1 VGFLL
6 PQIRVN
12 MKGTTQMSDLPARNK
27 EAVDWRS
34 DFVVMKFGGSS
45 VEDAPAIRRVSQLV
59 KRQRRYRPI
68 VVVSALAEVTDQLL
82 SAGNAAAERRQKF
95 AKEILQRLRERHAE
109 IAAEL
114 LSAEEH
120 KSLCSELESAFLLLQ
135 TLVDS
140 IPADGQ
146 FAPRLQDHFL
156 GLGEFL
162 SSKLVSAAFLAGG
175 VDAAWVDA
183 RQCIIT
189 DTAHTRATPL
199 WEETNQ
205 RVESVLLP
213 LLQAERVPVLGGFV
227 GSTRDGIPTTL
238 GRGGSD
244 FSAAIVGA
252 ALRAQRIEIWTD
264 VDGVMT
270 TDPDLCPDARLIEK
284 MSFDEAAELAY
295 FGAKVLHPATLLP
308 AMRHDV
314 PVWVRNSSN
323 PECSGTEI
331 LAHTSD
337 GIEVKAISVKR
348 GVASVDVE
356 PLRWLAPELVRE
368 VCDVFERH
376 HYSLDLLSASR
387 GSLSVLVSTTAAL
400 PAIAEELQGLAKVRW
415 KNHQAL
421 VCLVGEK
428 IRRRPDIASRVFRAI
443 SDIDVRMICQGAS
456 ERSISFLVDESKAE
470 EAVQRLHGLFFPPEK
485 VQAVDD
491 SSHALCQAGESWV

>member
-1 VGFLL
+1 
-6 PQIRVN
+6 
-12 MKGTTQMSDLPARNK
+12 MSDLPARNK
-27 EAVDWRS
+27 EAVNWRS
-34 DFVVMKFGGSS
+34 DFVVMKFGGTS
-45 VEDAPAIRRVSQLV
+45 VEDAAAIRRVSRLV
-59 KRQRRYRPI
+59 RRQRRYRPI
-68 VVVSALAEVTDQLL
+68 VVVSALAEVTDQLVT
-82 SAGNAAAERRQKF
+82 AGKSAAEGKRES
-95 AKEILQRLRERHAE
+95 AKEILERLRQRHAE
-109 IAAEL
+109 VAAEL
-114 LSAEEH
+114 LSADEH
-120 KSLCSELESAFLLLQ
+120 KSLCSQLERAFQLLH
-135 TLVDS
+135 TLIDS
-140 IPADGQ
+140 IAADGQ
-146 FAPRLQDHFL
+146 FAPRVQDHFL

-162 SSKLVSAAFLAGG
+162 SSKLLSLAFLASGLE
-175 VDAAWVDA
+175 AAWVDA

-189 DTAHTRATPL
+189 DAAHTRATPL

-213 LLQAERVPVLGGFV
+213 LLQTGRVPVLGGFV

-252 ALRAQRIEIWTD
+252 ALGAQRIEIWTD

-270 TDPDLCPDARLIEK
+270 TDPDLCVDARLIEK
-284 MSFDEAAELAY
+284 LSFDEAAELAY

-308 AMRHDV
+308 AMCHDI
-314 PVWVRNSSN
+314 PVWVRNSRN
-323 PECSGTEI
+323 PEGSGTEI

-337 GIEVKAISVKR
+337 GIEVKAISVKC

-428 IRRRPDIASRVFRAI
+428 IRRRPEIASRVFRAI

-456 ERSISFLVDESKAE
+456 ERNISFLVDESKAE
-470 EAVQRLHGLFFPPEK
+470 EAVQRLHRLFFPPEK
-485 VQAVDD
+485 VQPLDD

>member
-1 VGFLL
+1 
-6 PQIRVN
+6 

-27 EAVDWRS
+27 EAVNWRS
-34 DFVVMKFGGSS
+34 DFVVMKFGGTS
-45 VEDAPAIRRVSQLV
+45 VEDAAAIRRVSRLV
-59 KRQRRYRPI
+59 RRQRRYRPI
-68 VVVSALAEVTDQLL
+68 VVVSALAEVTDQLVT
-82 SAGNAAAERRQKF
+82 AGKSAAEGKRES
-95 AKEILQRLRERHAE
+95 AKEILERLRQRHAE
-109 IAAEL
+109 VAAEL
-114 LSAEEH
+114 LSADEH
-120 KSLCSELESAFLLLQ
+120 KSLCSQLERAFQLLH
-135 TLVDS
+135 TLIDS
-140 IPADGQ
+140 IAADGQ
-146 FAPRLQDHFL
+146 FAPRVQDHFL

-162 SSKLVSAAFLAGG
+162 SSKLLSLAFLASGLE
-175 VDAAWVDA
+175 AAWVDA

-189 DTAHTRATPL
+189 DAAHTRATPL

-213 LLQAERVPVLGGFV
+213 LLQTGRVPVLGGFV

-252 ALRAQRIEIWTD
+252 ALGAQRIEIWTD

-270 TDPDLCPDARLIEK
+270 TDPDLCVDARLIEK
-284 MSFDEAAELAY
+284 LSFDEAAELAY

-308 AMRHDV
+308 AMCHDI
-314 PVWVRNSSN
+314 PVWVRNSRN
-323 PECSGTEI
+323 PEGSGTEI

-337 GIEVKAISVKR
+337 GIEVKAISVKC

-428 IRRRPDIASRVFRAI
+428 IRRRPEIASRVFRAI

-456 ERSISFLVDESKAE
+456 ERNISFLVDESKAE
-470 EAVQRLHGLFFPPEK
+470 EAVQRLHRLFFPPEK
-485 VQAVDD
+485 VQLLDD

>member
-1 VGFLL
+1 MGFFIAPNL
-6 PQIRVN
+6 VN

-27 EAVDWRS
+27 EALNWRS
-34 DFVVMKFGGSS
+34 DFVVMKFGGTS
-45 VEDAPAIRRVSQLV
+45 VEDAAAIRRVSQLV
-59 KRQRRYRPI
+59 RRQRRYRPI
-68 VVVSALAEVTDQLL
+68 VVVSALAEVTDQLVT
-82 SAGNAAAERRQKF
+82 AGKSAAEGKRES
-95 AKEILQRLRERHAE
+95 AKEILERLRQRHAE
-109 IAAEL
+109 VAAEL
-114 LSAEEH
+114 LSADEH
-120 KSLCSELESAFLLLQ
+120 KSLCSQLERAFQLLH
-135 TLVDS
+135 TLIDS
-140 IPADGQ
+140 IAADGQ
-146 FAPRLQDHFL
+146 FAPRVQDHFL

-162 SSKLVSAAFLAGG
+162 SSKLLSFAFLASGLE
-175 VDAAWVDA
+175 AAWVDA

-189 DTAHTRATPL
+189 DAAHTRATPL

-213 LLQAERVPVLGGFV
+213 LLQTGRVPVLGGFV

-252 ALRAQRIEIWTD
+252 ALGAQRIEIWTD

-270 TDPDLCPDARLIEK
+270 TDPDLCVDARLIEK
-284 MSFDEAAELAY
+284 MSFD
-295 FGAKVLHPATLLP
+295 
-308 AMRHDV
+308 RHDI
-314 PVWVRNSSN
+314 PVWVRNSRN

-337 GIEVKAISVKR
+337 DIEVKAISVKR

-456 ERSISFLVDESKAE
+456 ERNISFLVDESKAE
-470 EAVQRLHGLFFPPEK
+470 EAVQRLHRLFFPPEK
-485 VQAVDD
+485 VQPSDD

>member
-6 PQIRVN
+6 RQIRVN

-34 DFVVMKFGGSS
+34 DFVVMKFGGTS
-45 VEDAPAIRRVSQLV
+45 VEDAAAIRRVSQLV
-59 KRQRRYRPI
+59 KRQRPYRPI
-68 VVVSALAEVTDQLL
+68 VVVSALAEVTDQLV
-82 SAGNAAAERRQKF
+82 SAGKSAAEGQRES
-95 AKEILQRLRERHAE
+95 AKEILERLRQRHAGV
-109 IAAEL
+109 AAEL
-114 LSAEEH
+114 LSTEEH
-120 KSLCSELESAFLLLQ
+120 ESLCSELETAFQLLHD
-135 TLVDS
+135 LVDS
-140 IPADGQ
+140 IAANGQ
-146 FAPRLQDHFL
+146 FAPRVQDHFL

-175 VDAAWVDA
+175 LDAVWWDA

-189 DTAHTRATPL
+189 DAAHTRATPL
-199 WEETNQ
+199 WEETNE
-205 RVESVLLP
+205 RLESVLIP
-213 LLQAERVPVLGGFV
+213 LLQAGRVPVLGGFV
-227 GSTRDGIPTTL
+227 ASTRDGIPTTL

-264 VDGVMT
+264 VDGVMS
-270 TDPDLCPDARLIEK
+270 TDPDLCADARLIEK

-308 AMRHDV
+308 AMRHDI
-314 PVWVRNSSN
+314 PVWVRNSRN

-337 GIEVKAISVKR
+337 DIQVKALSVKR

-376 HYSLDLLSASR
+376 HYTLELLSASR

-400 PAIAEELQGLAKVRW
+400 PAIAEELKGLANVRW

-428 IRRRPDIASRVFRAI
+428 IRRRPDIAGRVFRAI

-456 ERSISFLVDESKAE
+456 ERNISFLVDESKAE
-470 EAVQRLHGLFFPPEK
+470 EAVQRLHRLFFPP
-485 VQAVDD
+485 QQIQPAA
-491 SSHALCQAGESWV
+491 SPSHALCQAGESWV

>member
-1 VGFLL
+1 
-6 PQIRVN
+6 
-12 MKGTTQMSDLPARNK
+12 MSDLPAQNK
-27 EAVDWRS
+27 EAVDRRS
-34 DFVVMKFGGSS
+34 DFVVMKFGGTS
-45 VEDAPAIRRVSQLV
+45 VEDAAAIRRVSELV

-68 VVVSALAEVTDQLL
+68 VVVSALAEVTDQLV
-82 SAGNAAAERRQKF
+82 SAGKSAAEGQREF
-95 AKEILQRLRERHAE
+95 AKQILERLRQRHAKV
-109 IAAEL
+109 AAEL

-120 KSLCSELESAFLLLQ
+120 KSLCSDLESAFQLLENL
-135 TLVDS
+135 LDS
-140 IPADGQ
+140 IAGEGQ
-146 FAPRLQDHFL
+146 FAPRVQDHFL

-162 SSKLVSAAFLAGG
+162 SSKLVSAAFHAGG
-175 VDAAWVDA
+175 IDTAWVDA
-183 RQCIIT
+183 KQCIIT
-189 DTAHTRATPL
+189 DAAHTRATPL

-205 RVESVLLP
+205 HVESVLLP
-213 LLQAERVPVLGGFV
+213 LLQAGRVPVLGGFV
-227 GSTRDGIPTTL
+227 GATRDGIPTTL

-252 ALRAQRIEIWTD
+252 ALGAQRIEIWTD

-270 TDPDLCPDARLIEK
+270 TDPDLCADARLIEK
-284 MSFDEAAELAY
+284 MSFNEAAELAY

-308 AMRHDV
+308 AMRHDI
-314 PVWVRNSSN
+314 PVWVRSSRK

-337 GIEVKAISVKR
+337 SIEVKAITVKG

-400 PAIAEELQGLAKVRW
+400 PAIAEELQGLANVRW

-456 ERSISFLVDESKAE
+456 ERNISFLVDESKAE
-470 EAVQRLHGLFFPPEK
+470 EAVQRLHRLFFPPEK
-485 VQAVDD
+485 VQRLDY
-491 SSHALCQAGESWV
+491 SSHALCQAGESWI

>member
-1 VGFLL
+1 
-6 PQIRVN
+6 
-12 MKGTTQMSDLPARNK
+12 MSDLPARNK
-27 EAVDWRS
+27 EAVDRRS
-34 DFVVMKFGGSS
+34 DFVVMKFGGTS
-45 VEDAPAIRRVSQLV
+45 VEDAAAIRRVGELV

-68 VVVSALAEVTDQLL
+68 VVVSALAEVTDHLVSTGKSAAEGKRESAKKVLEQLRQRHAEAAAGLL
-82 SAGNAAAERRQKF
+82 SADEY
-95 AKEILQRLRERHAE
+95 
-109 IAAEL
+109 
-114 LSAEEH
+114 
-120 KSLCSELESAFLLLQ
+120 KSLCSDLESAFQLLENL
-135 TLVDS
+135 LDS
-140 IPADGQ
+140 IAGEGQ
-146 FAPRLQDHFL
+146 FAPRVQDHFL

-162 SSKLVSAAFLAGG
+162 SSKLVSAAFHAGG
-175 VDAAWVDA
+175 IDTAWVDA
-183 RQCIIT
+183 KQCIIT
-189 DTAHTRATPL
+189 DAAHTRATPL

-205 RVESVLLP
+205 HVESVLLP
-213 LLQAERVPVLGGFV
+213 LLQAGRVPVLGGFV

-252 ALRAQRIEIWTD
+252 ALGAQRIEIWTD

-270 TDPDLCPDARLIEK
+270 TDPDLCADARLIEK
-284 MSFDEAAELAY
+284 MSFNEAAELAY

-308 AMRHDV
+308 AMRHDI
-314 PVWVRNSSN
+314 PVLVRNSRK

-337 GIEVKAISVKR
+337 SIEVKAISVKR
-348 GVASVDVE
+348 AVASVDVE

-400 PAIAEELQGLAKVRW
+400 PAIAEELQGLANVRW

-428 IRRRPDIASRVFRAI
+428 IRRRPDIASRVFRTI

-456 ERSISFLVDESKAE
+456 ERNISFLVDESKAE
-470 EAVQRLHGLFFPPEK
+470 EAVQRLHRLFFPPQK
-485 VQAVDD
+485 VQRLDY
-491 SSHALCQAGESWV
+491 SSHALCQAGESWA

>member
-1 VGFLL
+1 
-6 PQIRVN
+6 
-12 MKGTTQMSDLPARNK
+12 MSDLPARNK
-27 EAVDWRS
+27 EAVNWRS
-34 DFVVMKFGGSS
+34 DFVVMKFGGTS
-45 VEDAPAIRRVSQLV
+45 VEDAAAIRRVSQLV
-59 KRQRRYRPI
+59 RRQRRYRPI
-68 VVVSALAEVTDQLL
+68 VVVSALAEVTDQLVT
-82 SAGNAAAERRQKF
+82 AGKSAAEGKRES
-95 AKEILQRLRERHAE
+95 AKEILERLRQRHAE
-109 IAAEL
+109 VAAEL
-114 LSAEEH
+114 LSADEH
-120 KSLCSELESAFLLLQ
+120 KSLCSQLERAFQLLH
-135 TLVDS
+135 TLIDS
-140 IPADGQ
+140 IAADGQ
-146 FAPRLQDHFL
+146 FAPRVQDHFL

-162 SSKLVSAAFLAGG
+162 SSKLLSLAFLASGLE
-175 VDAAWVDA
+175 AAWVDA

-189 DTAHTRATPL
+189 DAAHTRATPL

-213 LLQAERVPVLGGFV
+213 LLQTGRVPVLGGFV

-252 ALRAQRIEIWTD
+252 ALGAQRIEIWTD

-270 TDPDLCPDARLIEK
+270 TDPDLCVDARLIEK
-284 MSFDEAAELAY
+284 LSFDEAAELAY

-308 AMRHDV
+308 AMCHDI
-314 PVWVRNSSN
+314 PVWVRNSRN
-323 PECSGTEI
+323 PEGSGTEI

-337 GIEVKAISVKR
+337 GIEVKAISVKC

-428 IRRRPDIASRVFRAI
+428 IRRRPEIASRVFRAI

-456 ERSISFLVDESKAE
+456 ERNISFLVDESKAE
-470 EAVQRLHGLFFPPEK
+470 EAVRRLHRLFFPPEK
-485 VQAVDD
+485 VQPLDD

>member
-1 VGFLL
+1 
-6 PQIRVN
+6 
-12 MKGTTQMSDLPARNK
+12 MSDLPAQNK

-34 DFVVMKFGGSS
+34 DFVVMKFGGTS
-45 VEDAPAIRRVSQLV
+45 VEDAAAIRRVSQLV
-59 KRQRRYRPI
+59 RGQLRHRPI
-68 VVVSALAEVTDQLL
+68 VVVSALAEVTDQLI
-82 SAGNAAAERRQKF
+82 SAGKSAAEGRRES
-95 AKEILQRLRERHAE
+95 AKEILERLLQRHAGV
-109 IAAEL
+109 AAEL

-120 KSLCSELESAFLLLQ
+120 KNLCSELENAFQLLHS
-135 TLVDS
+135 LVDS
-140 IPADGQ
+140 IAADGQ
-146 FAPRLQDHFL
+146 FAPRVQDHFL

-162 SSKLVSAAFLAGG
+162 SSKVVSDAFLAGDL
-175 VDAAWVDA
+175 DAAWVDA

-189 DTAHTRATPL
+189 DAAHTRATPL

-205 RVESVLLP
+205 RVESVLIP
-213 LLQAERVPVLGGFV
+213 LLQAGRVPVLGGFV

-270 TDPDLCPDARLIEK
+270 ADPDLCADARLIEK

-314 PVWVRNSSN
+314 PVWVRNSRN
-323 PECSGTEI
+323 PKCSGTEI

-337 GIEVKAISVKR
+337 SIEVKAISVKR

-400 PAIAEELQGLAKVRW
+400 PAIAEELKGLANVQW

-456 ERSISFLVDESKAE
+456 ERNISFLVDESKAE
-470 EAVQRLHGLFFPPEK
+470 ETVRRLHRLFFPP
-485 VQAVDD
+485 QAIQPVDD
-491 SSHALCQAGESWV
+491 RSHALCQASGSWV

>member
-1 VGFLL
+1 
-6 PQIRVN
+6 
-12 MKGTTQMSDLPARNK
+12 
-27 EAVDWRS
+27 
-34 DFVVMKFGGSS
+34 
-45 VEDAPAIRRVSQLV
+45 
-59 KRQRRYRPI
+59 
-68 VVVSALAEVTDQLL
+68 
-82 SAGNAAAERRQKF
+82 
-95 AKEILQRLRERHAE
+95 
-109 IAAEL
+109 
-114 LSAEEH
+114 
-120 KSLCSELESAFLLLQ
+120 
-135 TLVDS
+135 
-140 IPADGQ
+140 
-146 FAPRLQDHFL
+146 
-156 GLGEFL
+156 
-162 SSKLVSAAFLAGG
+162 
-175 VDAAWVDA
+175 VDA

-189 DTAHTRATPL
+189 DAAHTRATPL

-205 RVESVLLP
+205 RVESILLP
-213 LLQAERVPVLGGFV
+213 LLRTGRVPVLGGFV

-270 TDPDLCPDARLIEK
+270 TDPDQCPDARLIEK

-308 AMRHDV
+308 AMRHDIS
-314 PVWVRNSSN
+314 VWVRNSRN
-323 PECSGTEI
+323 PACSGTEI

-337 GIEVKAISVKR
+337 SIEVKAISVKR
-348 GVASVDVE
+348 AVASVDVE

-387 GSLSVLVSTTAAL
+387 GSLTVLVSTTAAL
-400 PAIAEELQGLAKVRW
+400 PAIAEELQGLANVRW

-456 ERSISFLVDESKAE
+456 ERNISFLVDESKAE
-470 EAVQRLHGLFFPPEK
+470 ETVQRLHRLFFPPEK
-485 VQAVDD
+485 VQRLDY

>member
-1 VGFLL
+1 
-6 PQIRVN
+6 
-12 MKGTTQMSDLPARNK
+12 MKGTTQMNDLPVRNK

-34 DFVVMKFGGSS
+34 DFVVMKFGGTS
-45 VEDAPAIRRVSQLV
+45 VEDAAAIRRVSQLV

-68 VVVSALAEVTDQLL
+68 VVVSALAEVTDQLI
-82 SAGNAAAERRQKF
+82 SAGKSAAEGQRES
-95 AKEILQRLRERHAE
+95 AKEILERLRQRHAE
-109 IAAEL
+109 VAAEL
-114 LSAEEH
+114 LSAEEL
-120 KSLCSELESAFLLLQ
+120 KSLCSELENTFQLLH

-140 IPADGQ
+140 IAAEGQ
-146 FAPRLQDHFL
+146 FAARVQDHFL

-175 VDAAWVDA
+175 LDAAWVDA

-189 DTAHTRATPL
+189 DAAHTRATPL

-205 RVESVLLP
+205 HVTSVLLP
-213 LLQAERVPVLGGFV
+213 LLQAGRTPVLGGFV

-252 ALRAQRIEIWTD
+252 ALRVQRIEIWTD

-270 TDPDLCPDARLIEK
+270 TDPDLCADARLIEK

-308 AMRHDV
+308 AMHHDIS
-314 PVWVRNSSN
+314 VWVRSSRN

-337 GIEVKAISVKR
+337 DIRVRGMSVKR
-348 GVASVDVE
+348 GIASVDVE

-376 HYSLDLLSASR
+376 HHSLDLLSASR

-400 PAIAEELQGLAKVRW
+400 PAIAEELKGLANVRW

-428 IRRRPDIASRVFRAI
+428 IRRRPDIASQVFRAI

-456 ERSISFLVDESKAE
+456 ERNISFLVDESRAG
-470 EAVQRLHGLFFPPEK
+470 EAVQRLHRLFFPP
-485 VQAVDD
+485 QGIQPAD
-491 SSHALCQAGESWV
+491 SPSHALCQAGESWV

>member
-1 VGFLL
+1 
-6 PQIRVN
+6 
-12 MKGTTQMSDLPARNK
+12 MSDLPASDK
-27 EAVDWRS
+27 EVVDWRS
-34 DFVVMKFGGSS
+34 DFVVMKFGGTS
-45 VEDAPAIRRVSQLV
+45 VEDAAAIRRVSQLV

-68 VVVSALAEVTDQLL
+68 VVVSALSDVTDQLV
-82 SAGNAAAERRQKF
+82 SAGKSAAEGQRES
-95 AKEILQRLRERHAE
+95 AKEILERLRQRHAE
-109 IAAEL
+109 VAADL
-114 LSAEEH
+114 LSTDQH
-120 KSLCSELESAFLLLQ
+120 KSLCSELESAFQLLHSLSDRIA
-135 TLVDS
+135 TDR
-140 IPADGQ
+140 Q
-146 FAPRLQDHFL
+146 FAPRVQDHFL

-162 SSKLVSAAFLAGG
+162 SSKLVSAAFLAEGLE
-175 VDAAWVDA
+175 AAWVDA
-183 RQCIIT
+183 KNCIIT
-189 DTAHTRATPL
+189 DAAHTRATPL
-199 WEETNQ
+199 WEETN
-205 RVESVLLP
+205 EHLKSVLLP

-227 GSTRDGIPTTL
+227 ASTRDGIPTTL

-264 VDGVMT
+264 VDGVMS
-270 TDPDLCPDARLIEK
+270 TDPDLCADARLIEK

-308 AMRHDV
+308 AMRHDI
-314 PVWVRNSSN
+314 PVWVRNSRN

-331 LAHTSD
+331 LAHGSD

-400 PAIAEELQGLAKVRW
+400 PAIAEELQGLAHVRW

-421 VCLVGEK
+421 VCLVAEK

-456 ERSISFLVDESKAE
+456 ERNISFLVDESKAE
-470 EAVQRLHGLFFPPEK
+470 EAVQRLHRLFFPPQEI
-485 VQAVDD
+485 QPVD
-491 SSHALCQAGESWV
+491 SPSHALCQASESWV

>member
-6 PQIRVN
+6 LQIRVN
-12 MKGTTQMSDLPARNK
+12 TKGTTMSDLPARNK
-27 EAVDWRS
+27 EAVDSRS
-34 DFVVMKFGGSS
+34 DFVVMKFGGTS
-45 VEDAPAIRRVSQLV
+45 VEDAAAIRRVSYLV
-59 KRQRRYRPI
+59 KRQRRDRPI
-68 VVVSALAEVTDQLL
+68 VVVSALAEVTDQLV
-82 SAGNAAAERRQKF
+82 SAGKSAAEGQLEF
-95 AKEILQRLRERHAE
+95 AQEILERLRQRHLQ

-114 LSAEEH
+114 VGAEEH
-120 KSLCSELESAFLLLQ
+120 TNLGCELENAFQLLRNV
-135 TLVDS
+135 VDS
-140 IPADGQ
+140 IVANGQ
-146 FAPRLQDHFL
+146 FTPRVQDHFL
-156 GLGEFL
+156 SFGEFL
-162 SSKLVSAAFLAGG
+162 SSKLINAAFLANGL
-175 VDAAWVDA
+175 DAAWVDA

-189 DTAHTRATPL
+189 DAAHTRATPL

-205 RVESVLLP
+205 RVESLVIP
-213 LLQAERVPVLGGFV
+213 LLQAGRVPVLGGFV

-314 PVWVRNSSN
+314 PVWVRNSRN

-337 GIEVKAISVKR
+337 SIEVKAISVKR

-356 PLRWLAPELVRE
+356 PMRWLAPELVRE

-400 PAIAEELQGLAKVRW
+400 PAIAEELKGLANVQW

-456 ERSISFLVDESKAE
+456 ERNISFLVDESKAE
-470 EAVQRLHGLFFPPEK
+470 ETVRRLHRLFFPPPAI
-485 VQAVDD
+485 QPVDD
-491 SSHALCQAGESWV
+491 RSHALCQAGESWI

>member
-1 VGFLL
+1 
-6 PQIRVN
+6 

-27 EAVDWRS
+27 EAVNWRS
-34 DFVVMKFGGSS
+34 DFVVMKFGGTS
-45 VEDAPAIRRVSQLV
+45 VEDAAAIRRVSQLV
-59 KRQRRYRPI
+59 RRQRRYRPI
-68 VVVSALAEVTDQLL
+68 VVVSALAEVTDQLVT
-82 SAGNAAAERRQKF
+82 AGKSAAEGKRES
-95 AKEILQRLRERHAE
+95 AKEILERLRQRHAE
-109 IAAEL
+109 VAAEL
-114 LSAEEH
+114 LSADEH
-120 KSLCSELESAFLLLQ
+120 KSLCSQLERAFQLLH
-135 TLVDS
+135 TLIDS
-140 IPADGQ
+140 IAADGQ
-146 FAPRLQDHFL
+146 FAPRVQDHFL

-162 SSKLVSAAFLAGG
+162 SSKLLSLAFLASGLE
-175 VDAAWVDA
+175 AAWVDA

-189 DTAHTRATPL
+189 DAAHTRATPL

-213 LLQAERVPVLGGFV
+213 LLQTGRVPVLGGFV

-252 ALRAQRIEIWTD
+252 ALGAQRIEIWTD

-270 TDPDLCPDARLIEK
+270 TDPDLCVDARLIEK
-284 MSFDEAAELAY
+284 LSFDEAAELAY

-308 AMRHDV
+308 AMCHDI
-314 PVWVRNSSN
+314 PVWVRNSRN
-323 PECSGTEI
+323 PEGSGTEI

-337 GIEVKAISVKR
+337 GIEVKAISVKC

-428 IRRRPDIASRVFRAI
+428 IRRRPEIASRVFRAI

-456 ERSISFLVDESKAE
+456 ERNISFLVDESKAE
-470 EAVQRLHGLFFPPEK
+470 EAVRRLHRLFFPPEK
-485 VQAVDD
+485 VQPLDD

>member
-1 VGFLL
+1 M
-6 PQIRVN
+6 N
-12 MKGTTQMSDLPARNK
+12 DLPVRNK

-34 DFVVMKFGGSS
+34 DFVVMKFGGTS
-45 VEDAPAIRRVSQLV
+45 VEDAAAIRRVSQLV

-68 VVVSALAEVTDQLL
+68 VVVSALAEVTDQLI
-82 SAGNAAAERRQKF
+82 SAGKSAAEGQRES
-95 AKEILQRLRERHAE
+95 AKEILERLRQRHAE
-109 IAAEL
+109 VAAEL
-114 LSAEEH
+114 LSAEEL
-120 KSLCSELESAFLLLQ
+120 KSLCSELENTFQLLH

-140 IPADGQ
+140 IAADGQ
-146 FAPRLQDHFL
+146 FAARVQDHFL

-175 VDAAWVDA
+175 LDAAWVDA

-189 DTAHTRATPL
+189 DAAHTRATPL

-205 RVESVLLP
+205 HVTSVLLP
-213 LLQAERVPVLGGFV
+213 LLQAGRVPVLGGFV

-252 ALRAQRIEIWTD
+252 ALRVQRIEIWTD

-270 TDPDLCPDARLIEK
+270 TDPDLCADARLIEK

-308 AMRHDV
+308 AMHHDIS
-314 PVWVRNSSN
+314 VWVRSSRN

-337 GIEVKAISVKR
+337 DIRVRGMSVKR
-348 GVASVDVE
+348 GIASVDVE

-400 PAIAEELQGLAKVRW
+400 PAIAEELKGLANVQW

-456 ERSISFLVDESKAE
+456 ERNISFLVDESKAE
-470 EAVQRLHGLFFPPEK
+470 ETVRRLHRLFFPPPAIQP
-485 VQAVDD
+485 VADR
-491 SSHALCQAGESWV
+491 SHALCQAGESWV